1 MIRTVLTGLWM
12 CLVVAV
18 TSHLVVDYRAK
29 AAGAK
34 GDDRFYGLTY
44 KKTRVVTVPIIANGA
59 IDGYVVAQFV
69 FTGDAE
75 QLRDAPLPPESYIV
89 DEAYQAIFS
98 SPDVDFRRMKSFDMQ
113 AFLRGVVQRSNGRL
127 GRDVVRDLMVEE
139 FNFVDKAQV
148 R

>member
-1 MIRTVLTGLWM
+1 MIKPVLTGLWM
-12 CLVVAV
+12 CAVVAV
-18 TSHLVVDYRAK
+18 TSHFVVDYRAK

-34 GDDRFYGLTY
+34 AEDKFYGLAY

-75 QLRDAPLPPESYIV
+75 QLRVAPLPPEAFIV

-98 SPDVDFRRMKSFDMQ
+98 SPNIDFRRMKSFDMQ
-113 AFLRGVVQRSNGRL
+113 GFLRRVAQRSNERL
-127 GRDVVRDLMVEE
+127 GRDMVRDLMVEE